1 MRVGLGFATMLTF
14 FFWFHLEHIPNLML
28 ILLVFV
34 INTFGKVAMSVV
46 LALKF
51 NHTR

>member
-1 MRVGLGFATMLTF
+1 MRVGLGFATAYL
-14 FFWFHLEHIPNLML
+14 FFWFHLEHIPNLIL